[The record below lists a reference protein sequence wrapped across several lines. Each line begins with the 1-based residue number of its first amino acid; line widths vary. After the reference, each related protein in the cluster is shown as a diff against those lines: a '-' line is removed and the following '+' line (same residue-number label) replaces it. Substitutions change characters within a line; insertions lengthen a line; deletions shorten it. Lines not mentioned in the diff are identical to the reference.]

1 MSTTPLLSPQI
12 IGQAEH
18 AHRPLMDRILARTG
32 TTFAQ
37 WVTLSST
44 AASGGTVGRDQL
56 VGRMTGAQKIGWA
69 AATTTIA
76 ELAAADLIQA
86 LPGPESRLRL
96 TAAGQARYD
105 QIRAA
110 VDEVTARLYGDIPA
124 ADLAIAGRVLTLV
137 TARANAEL
145 AEDPADG

>member
-76 ELAAADLIQA
+76 ELAPRI
-86 LPGPESRLRL
+86 
-96 TAAGQARYD
+96 
-105 QIRAA
+105 
-110 VDEVTARLYGDIPA
+110 
-124 ADLAIAGRVLTLV
+124 
-137 TARANAEL
+137 
-145 AEDPADG
+145 